1 MVRKN
6 KQKNLKKRSYFLR
19 FQPKLRRRRE
29 CKTDYRARKLLII
42 QDKNKYNTPKYRFV
56 VRITNKDIIC
66 QIISS
71 KLIGDQVRCV
81 AYSHELP
88 RYGLEVGLTNWSA
101 SYATG
106 LLCARRL
113 LEQVGID
120 EIYKGNENSL
130 GEFFLAERNETMNED
145 VSNPFRAYLDVGLRR
160 TTTGARVFAAM
171 KGASDGGLYI
181 PHNGNGKQFP
191 GWHKNE
197 TENNFNV
204 EKCKHYIFGGHV
216 ADYMKKLQKEDIDKY
231 RCHFSKYIL
240 KNITADNLEK
250 IFEKLHI
257 SIRENPKPIA
267 KKELNKTQTSKYVK
281 NSKKSYSER
290 QDHVLNKILAIKSKT
305 SNSSLI

>member
-1 MVRKN
+1 MAKKSKTKN
-6 KQKNLKKRSYFLR
+6 VKNRSYFLR

-29 CKTDYRARKLLII
+29 GKTDYRARKLLII

-66 QIISS
+66 QVINS
-71 KLIGDQVRCV
+71 KMIGDQVKCV

-113 LEQVGID
+113 LEQIGID
-120 EIYKGNENSL
+120 KIYKGNKNSL
-130 GEFFLAERNETMNED
+130 GGFFLSERNETMNEN

-181 PHNGNGKQFP
+181 PHNDNGKQFP
-191 GWHKNE
+191 GWNKNE
-197 TENNFNV
+197 TESNFNV

-216 ADYMKKLQKEDIDKY
+216 ADYMKKLQKEDMDKY
-231 RCHFSKYIL
+231 RSHFSKYIL
-240 KNITADNLEK
+240 KNINADKLEE

-257 SIRENPKPIA
+257 SIRENPKSPP
-267 KKELNKTQTSKYVK
+267 KKESNKTQISKYVK
-281 NSKKSYSER
+281 NNKKSYSER
-290 QDHVLNKILAIKSKT
+290 QDHVLNKILNIKSKI
-305 SNSSLI
+305 SDSS